1 LSSRKTSPACA
12 GYGAQNMALVRR
24 LAFNMIRAGKGRYS
38 IKTGR
43 KMIAMWVV
51 ASMRTATPCPVA

>member
-1 LSSRKTSPACA
+1 RLRR

-38 IKTGR
+38 IKTAR
-43 KMIAMWVV
+43 KV
-51 ASMRTATPCPVA
+51 AAWSTDQLKAILDAKPR